1 VNISDVFI
9 TSAQHARPSKP
20 VVSCRCSQGFLN
32 ASEVV
37 HPHAHTTKC
46 QGISGTSSKILES
59 RKKKNLRI
67 LEKSRKLQNFRRK
80 KTLKISEKE
89 KSQNLRR
96 RKVSRN
102 EKNLRISEQVK
113 SWNLGIGRILES
125 RQPRAQSQNLAT
137 SSAIS
142 KQAKSRNLSTSEFRN
157 LQRVKSRN
165 LERVKSRNL
174 SMSEISASFNE
185 RNLGISKWAKFRNL
199 GTCEISKSWNRQ
211 ILGTSS
217 ENL

>member
-20 VVSCRCSQGFLN
+20 VVSCRRSQGFLN

-137 SSAIS
+137 SIS
-142 KQAKSRNLSTSEFRN
+142 KQVKSRNLSTSEI
-157 LQRVKSRN
+157 S
-165 LERVKSRNL
+165 ES
-174 SMSEISASFNE
+174 STSEISESFNE
-185 RNLGISKWAKFRNL
+185 WNLRIFQRA
-199 GTCEISKSWNRQ
+199 KSWNLEMRK
-211 ILGTSS
+211 ILES
-217 ENL
+217 